1 MLNYM
6 LYIYTLLSLA
16 VLDGIWL
23 TSMGFYY
30 RSMLSS
36 LMAPTVNYIP
46 AIIFYPL
53 YAVGILVLVLLPA
66 VRAGSTTLSVLLSGL
81 LLGLVAYGAYD
92 LTNHATLKDWP
103 LSITLIDMAWGAF
116 VTGASAVIAFSLYNY
131 FH

>member
-1 MLNYM
+1 
-6 LYIYTLLSLA
+6 
-16 VLDGIWL
+16 
-23 TSMGFYY
+23 
-30 RSMLSS
+30 
-36 LMAPTVNYIP
+36 MAPTVNYIP

-53 YAVGILVLVLLPA
+53 YAVGIVVLVLLPA
-66 VRAGSTTLSVLLSGL
+66 VRAGSSTLSVLLTGL

-131 FH
+131 FN